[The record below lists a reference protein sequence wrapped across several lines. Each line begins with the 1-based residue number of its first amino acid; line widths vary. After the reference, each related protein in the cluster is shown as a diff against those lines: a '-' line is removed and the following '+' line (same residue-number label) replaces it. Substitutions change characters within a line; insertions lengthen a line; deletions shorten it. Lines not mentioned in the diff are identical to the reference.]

1 LDAIDQ
7 IRTQPGDGRN
17 QTMTGERAETY
28 YATTAVPNAPRPR
41 LTQDVDTGVCIVG
54 GGFAG
59 LWVARALARRGYDV
73 VVLEGRTI
81 AGEASGRNG
90 GLVSAGYAERLPRI
104 VERVG
109 LEQAKRLYA
118 LSREGIDIVSA
129 ALAEGIPGVE
139 PAPGRLNVLRYDG
152 EESLRRE
159 ADFLGENFDHEMV
172 VWPTERV
179 REMLKSER
187 YFQALHDADA
197 FSIHPL
203 NLALAL
209 AAEIE
214 KLGGRIFEQT
224 VATGADLEGVWKWIS
239 TTQGRV
245 RAHAAVFCGSAFIG
259 EGFPTLARAI
269 LPVST
274 YVCATGP
281 IADRLQEAIRYP
293 GAIVDTRRAGDY
305 YRVIG
310 DRLLWGGRISTR
322 TGATRRLRRRLARD
336 IAQVYPSLKGVEIE
350 YAWSGIMGYAIHR
363 MPQIGM
369 LRPGAWVASAFGGH
383 GLNTSAMAGDLIA
396 TGIADNDER
405 WRQFIPFGL
414 VWAGGAWGRRTTQL
428 VYWGMQIRDKIEE
441 GIARRKERS
450 ATRRKAA
457 INAKKRAEKKAA
469 EEAVKEAARIAK
481 EVAAAKRK
489 RESEELSRLLAREE
503 QDEKRRKAES
513 AAAPAPVAEYAVVVP
528 GKAETEAQPAAVAPN
543 GGEPPLER
551 PAKRSERRSKKKPD
565 AI

>member
-1 LDAIDQ
+1 
-7 IRTQPGDGRN
+7 
-17 QTMTGERAETY
+17 MTSQSAVTY
-28 YATTAVPNAPRPR
+28 YAATAIPNAPRPR
-41 LTQDVDTGVCIVG
+41 LTQDIDTGVCIVG

-59 LWVARALARRGYDV
+59 LWTARALARRGYDV
-73 VVLEGRTI
+73 VVIEGRTI
-81 AGEASGRNG
+81 AGEASGRSG

-109 LEQAKRLYA
+109 LQRAKALYA
-118 LSREGIDIVSA
+118 LSRQGIDIVSA
-129 ALAEGIPGVE
+129 ALADGIPGVE
-139 PAPGRLNVLRYDG
+139 PTAGRLNVLRYDD
-152 EESLRRE
+152 EEGLRRE
-159 ADFLGENFDHEMV
+159 ADFLGEHFGHEMV

-179 REMLKSER
+179 REMLKTTR

-239 TTQGRV
+239 TTHGRV
-245 RAHAAVFCGSAFIG
+245 RAHATVFCGSAFIG
-259 EGFPTLARAI
+259 EGFPMLARAI
-269 LPVST
+269 LPVAS
-274 YVCATGP
+274 YSCVTGP
-281 IADRLQEAIRYP
+281 VAERLQEAIRYP
-293 GAIVDTRRAGDY
+293 GAITDTRRAGDY

-310 DRLLWGGRISTR
+310 DRLMWGGRIST
-322 TGATRRLRRRLARD
+322 ATDTPRRLERRLARD
-336 IAQVYPSLKGVEIE
+336 MALVYPSLKGVEIE

-383 GLNTSAMAGDLIA
+383 GLNTTAMAGDLVA

-428 VYWGMQIRDKIEE
+428 VYWGMQIRDKLEE
-441 GIARRKERS
+441 ANARRKER
-450 ATRRKAA
+450 AAGRAKAVVA
-457 INAKKRAEKKAA
+457 AKKRAAKKAA
-469 EEAVKEAARIAK
+469 EEAAREAARVAK

-489 RESEELSRLLAREE
+489 RESEELARLLALEE
-503 QDEKRRKAES
+503 EDEKRRKAEAAGGAMS
-513 AAAPAPVAEYAVVVP
+513 GAEVVPLSVPAKAAAESESALAPSDQEQLSAD
-528 GKAETEAQPAAVAPN
+528 KS
-543 GGEPPLER
+543 
-551 PAKRSERRSKKKPD
+551 AKRSGKKSRKKVEGE
-565 AI
+565 

>member
-1 LDAIDQ
+1 
-7 IRTQPGDGRN
+7 
-17 QTMTGERAETY
+17 MTGERAETY
-28 YATTAVPNAPRPR
+28 YATTAIPNAPRPR
-41 LTQDVDTGVCIVG
+41 LAQDIDTGVCIVG

-59 LWVARALARRGYDV
+59 LWTARALARRGYDV

-109 LEQAKRLYA
+109 LEQAKKLYA

-129 ALAEGIPGVE
+129 ALAEGIAGVE
-139 PAPGRLNVLRYDG
+139 PAPGRLNVMRYDD
-152 EESLRRE
+152 EEGLRRQ

-179 REMLKSER
+179 RETLKSER

-197 FSIHPL
+197 FSVHPL

-274 YVCATGP
+274 YACATGP
-281 IADRLQEAIRYP
+281 IAERLQEAIRYP
-293 GAIVDTRRAGDY
+293 GAITDTRRAGDY

-322 TGATRRLRRRLARD
+322 TNSPRRLRRRLARD

-383 GLNTSAMAGDLIA
+383 GLNTSAMAAELIA

-414 VWAGGAWGRRTTQL
+414 VWAGGAWGRRATQL

-441 GIARRKERS
+441 ANARRKER
-450 ATRRKAA
+450 AVTRRKAA
-457 INAKKRAEKKAA
+457 VNAKKRAEKKAA
-469 EEAVKEAARIAK
+469 EDAAKEAARIAK

-489 RESEELSRLLAREE
+489 RESEELARLLAREE
-503 QDEKRRKAES
+503 EDEKRRKAE
-513 AAAPAPVAEYAVVVP
+513 AAPSVAEDAVIVP
-528 GKAETEAQPAAVAPN
+528 EKVETEAQPAAVVPN
-543 GGEPPLER
+543 VEEPSLDR
-551 PAKRSERRSKKKPD
+551 SAKKSGKRSKKKPD
-565 AI
+565 AL